1 MTLDQRLS
9 ETGGRP
15 AGFDYIRLFL
25 ALSIVGFHSIV
36 TTYGFAVQG
45 RVHAGPW
52 RPLEAMALPMFFS
65 LSGFLV
71 AGSFERCKTM
81 ISFLGLRVL
90 RLIPALAGEVLVS
103 ALILGPSLTKLP
115 LADYFGDPEFHRYF
129 LNIIGDIHYTLL
141 SVFTDNPFYQV
152 NGQLWTVPYELI
164 CYITLV
170 GLAFAGIIYRRR
182 LFLRLVLAANF
193 LYFLLCFYRPDDGT
207 GPVSGK
213 DLVVSFVCGLLI
225 YLYRDRIKWSMALF
239 LVSLAVFVAL
249 LSFPNGDRFVAFPAA
264 YATIYLGLL
273 NPPRQKLMLSGDY
286 SYGIFLYG
294 FPMQQAVVAVFH
306 VQHWYTNLALAYPAT
321 ILAAVISWWGLEKH
335 ALKLR
340 GSLKKLEG
348 RYILLRQGIAQNFR
362 KSSAEQPP
370 VIPAR

>member
-1 MTLDQRLS
+1 MTLEEKLAQA
-9 ETGGRP
+9 GGRP
-15 AGFDYIRLFL
+15 AGFDYMRLFL

-36 TTYGFAVQG
+36 TTYGYAAQG

-81 ISFLGLRVL
+81 ISFLGLRLL

-103 ALILGPSLTKLP
+103 ALILGPWLTKLP
-115 LADYFGDPEFHRYF
+115 LADYFSDPQFHRYF
-129 LNIIGDIHYTLL
+129 LNILGEIHYTLPG
-141 SVFTDNPFYQV
+141 VFVDNPFYQV

-164 CYITLV
+164 CYVTLV
-170 GLAFAGIIYRRR
+170 SLAFAGIIYRRQ
-182 LFLRLVLAANF
+182 LFLRLLLAANF

-213 DLVVSFVCGLLI
+213 DLVASFVCGLLI
-225 YLYRDRIKWSMALF
+225 YLYRDRIRWNRPLF
-239 LVSLAVFVAL
+239 LLSLISFVL
-249 LSFPNGDRFVAFPAA
+249 LLTFPNGDRFVAFPAA

-273 NPPRQKLMLSGDY
+273 NPPRQKILLSGDY

-294 FPMQQAVVAVFH
+294 FPIQQAVVAVFH
-306 VQHWYTNLALAYPAT
+306 VQHWYANLLLAYPLT
-321 ILAAVISWWGLEKH
+321 IMAAVISWWGLEKH

-340 GSLKKLEG
+340 GLLKKLESAYLE
-348 RYILLRQGIAQNFR
+348 RSRKPAPILLATG
-362 KSSAEQPP
+362 
-370 VIPAR
+370 V